1 MIIKHNLYKK
11 IMESI
16 PVICVDAIIM
26 NEKNEYLLVK
36 RKNEPLKNKFW
47 MVGGRLHKNE
57 LLLRGIKRK
66 LKEEVGIK
74 KGLIKYIGFIEEFFN
89 KTEQKINGN
98 FHTISFV
105 YIVFI
110 NSKTLIKIDNQS
122 KEFKWFKKLPGT
134 FKKIIPW
141 FENKKIL
148 KI

>member
-1 MIIKHNLYKK
+1 
-11 IMESI
+11 MESI

-66 LKEEVGIK
+66 LREEAGIK
-74 KGLIKYIGFIEEFFN
+74 KGLINYIGFIEEFFK

-122 KEFKWFKKLPGT
+122 KEFKWFKKLPPT

>member
-1 MIIKHNLYKK
+1 MIVRKSLYKK
-11 IMESI
+11 IMESV

-57 LLLRGIKRK
+57 LLIKGIKRK
-66 LKEEVGIK
+66 LREEVGIK
-74 KGLIKYIGFIEEFFN
+74 KGLVKYLGFFEEFFS

-105 YIVFI
+105 FIVFI
-110 NSKTLIKIDNQS
+110 NSKTIIEIDNQS
-122 KEFKWFKKLPGT
+122 KEFKWFKKLPQT

-141 FENKKIL
+141 FENKMVL

>member
-105 YIVFI
+105 YIVF
-110 NSKTLIKIDNQS
+110 KD
-122 KEFKWFKKLPGT
+122 
-134 FKKIIPW
+134 
-141 FENKKIL
+141 
-148 KI
+148 